1 MAISLGSVRG
11 FASFEEF
18 KIGSTRIN
26 QYICYSKLPLR
37 TFFCEALNYSKLA
50 QLMQAFYKPFVSSTT
65 RVTTHDFVLD
75 IGRDSEISTVSP
87 ILS

>member
-50 QLMQAFYKPFVSSTT
+50 
-65 RVTTHDFVLD
+65 
-75 IGRDSEISTVSP
+75 
-87 ILS
+87 